1 MKIIVGRTV
10 KIVCSRS
17 ESRVG
22 SSDLDC
28 TRARR
33 VCSESTGAPQF
44 EQNRTLGVTYAPQTE
59 QVIGFS
65 SFAHVSYKNEAAT
78 VEGSA
83 SLLFLIWFVI
93 PPTKLV
99 VPLDPSEVS
108 SESKSGCHQ
117 LRWWD
122 LGDTLRDYWLT
133 SWRRPSGR
141 RAMKT
146 LRS

>member
-65 SFAHVSYKNEAAT
+65 SFAHVSYKTRRPPSKVPPRCCFLSGLLSHQRSWWLLWTRAKYLLSRKAGAT
-78 VEGSA
+78 NCVG
-83 SLLFLIWFVI
+83 
-93 PPTKLV
+93 
-99 VPLDPSEVS
+99 
-108 SESKSGCHQ
+108 G
-117 LRWWD
+117 

-133 SWRRPSGR
+133 SCRRPSG
-141 RAMKT
+141 
-146 LRS
+146 